1 MLIQNFRY
9 AARGLNRARGFAA
22 AGILSLA
29 LGIGVNVAIFSLI
42 NSVLIKPL
50 GYPEP
55 DRLVSLRL
63 IVPKMSQFAPTLP
76 VRGGFIFQ
84 WRNEL
89 RSFESIGA
97 ASGTSMTLTGDG
109 LAERVG
115 AVMMTAEFLDVLGA
129 KPYLGRWFLRAEEQA
144 GATDV
149 VILTHAL
156 WRRRFSEDPQ
166 IIGKT
171 VLLDAKPYQVGGHH
185 PGRHAVSPFT
195 LPARACGAICP
206 RAFFEA

>member
-1 MLIQNFRY
+1 VQIDKQAGKTMLIQTFRY

-22 AGILSLA
+22 AAILSLA

-63 IVPKMSQFAPTLP
+63 IVPKMSQFAPTWP
-76 VRGGFIFQ
+76 VRGGFVFQ

-89 RSFESIGA
+89 RSFKSIGA
-97 ASGTSMTLTGDG
+97 ASGTSMTLAGDG
-109 LAERVG
+109 QAERVD
-115 AVMMTAEFLDVLGA
+115 AVMMSAEFLDVLGA
-129 KPYLGRWFLRAEEQA
+129 KPYLGRWFMRAEEQA
-144 GATDV
+144 GAPDV
-149 VILTHAL
+149 VILTHSL
-156 WRRRFSEDPQ
+156 WRRRFSEDQQ

-171 VLLDAKPYQVGGHH
+171 VSLDAKPYQVVGVTP
-185 PGRHAVSPFT
+185 PGMPF
-195 LPARACGAICP
+195 PQAQ
-206 RAFFEA
+206 